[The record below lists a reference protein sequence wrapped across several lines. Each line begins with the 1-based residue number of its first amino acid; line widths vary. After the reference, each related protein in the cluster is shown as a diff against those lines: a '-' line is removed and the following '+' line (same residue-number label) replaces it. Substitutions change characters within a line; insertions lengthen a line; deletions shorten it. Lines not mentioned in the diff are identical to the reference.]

1 MFLKNIIVPV
11 PFYFCYLRTLFVIY
25 SYIFLLV
32 KYFYLKFNI
41 CCVYIMLS
49 LRTICLLAHFL
60 QTLKNFLGKNVLIFF
75 LLNGRLV
82 ISQLFMVLSGK
93 NVWWLVAAVGVVAAV
108 AALVVADIADVLTFS
123 SWASFV
129 DLGVVIKDAEN
140 FSAVVVS
147 LAADILTAVVITVT
161 FVTPCSCCCACPC
174 CCCRSWWSN
183 DCGCSRMVMLLPQS
197 PIVLQSVVATAVVV
211 AAVIDV
217 VSAEV
222 LPP

>member
-1 MFLKNIIVPV
+1 
-11 PFYFCYLRTLFVIY
+11 
-25 SYIFLLV
+25 
-32 KYFYLKFNI
+32 
-41 CCVYIMLS
+41 MLS